1 MVGGSTTGTTMAMI
15 PVFEE
20 AQVPF
25 ISLGGAIEIV
35 DPVRKYVFKTPHT
48 DKMACEKIFDNLKQR
63 KLTKI
68 GMISGT
74 DGFGA
79 SMRAQCTK
87 AAPAYGIEIV
97 AEETY
102 GPRDSDMTAQLTKL
116 KGAAGIQAVVNPGD
130 EILIPAPYWVS
141 YSDMALLAGGVP
153 KLIPTNETT
162 GFRITAEQLEA
173 ALTAKTRVFVLNS
186 PCNPTG
192 ASYAKDELLAIAR
205 VLEKHSCL
213 VIADDIYEKIVYD
226 DFQVHNIVALN
237 PALRERTVIINGV
250 SKTYAMTGWR
260 IGYAI
265 GPADVISAAAKIQ
278 SQSTSNATSIA
289 QAAALEAIRG
299 SQDEVPTMVREFQQR
314 RDVIVDRLNAVEGI
328 RCLKPQGAFYVFPNI
343 APLLSK
349 TGNGKKLGSPCDVA
363 DYLLE
368 EAKVAVVPGED
379 FGSQQHIRFSY
390 ATSLEDIEKGCKRI
404 HAAVKKLN

>member
-1 MVGGSTTGTTMAMI
+1 MTTIAERTKLIKPSVT
-15 PVFEE
+15 
-20 AQVPF
+20 
-25 ISLGGAIEIV
+25 LAIAAKAGKLRSEGIDV
-35 DPVRKYVFKTPHT
+35 VNFSAGEPDFDTPDH
-48 DKMACEKIFDNLKQR
+48 I
-63 KLTKI
+63 
-68 GMISGT
+68 
-74 DGFGA
+74 
-79 SMRAQCTK
+79 K
-87 AAPAYGIEIV
+87 AAAVEALRKGMTKYTDVKGIEPLRAAIV
-97 AEETY
+97 HKYEREHGLSY
-102 GPRDSDMTAQLTKL
+102 RKEDVLVSC
-116 KGAAGIQAVVNPGD
+116 GAKHSVYNVLQAVVNPGD

-162 GFRITAEQLEA
+162 GFRITAEQLET

-192 ASYAKDELLAIAR
+192 ASYDKDELLAIAR
-205 VLEKHSCL
+205 VLEKHNCL

-237 PALRERTVIINGV
+237 PALRDQTVIINGV

-265 GPADVISAAAKIQ
+265 GPADIISAAAKIQ

-289 QAAALEAIRG
+289 QAAALEAIKG
-299 SQDEVPTMVREFQQR
+299 PQDDVITMVREFHKR
-314 RDVIVDRLNAVEGI
+314 RDVIVDRLNAIEGM
-328 RCLKPQGAFYVFPNI
+328 RCLKPQGAFYVFPNVSN
-343 APLLSK
+343 LLGR
-349 TGNGKKLGSPCDVA
+349 TANEKKLASPCDFA

-379 FGSQQHIRFSY
+379 FGSKEHIRFSY
-390 ATSLEDIEKGCKRI
+390 ATALEDIEKGCKRI
-404 HAAVKKLN
+404 SAAVGKLQ

>member
-1 MVGGSTTGTTMAMI
+1 MTTIAERTKLIKPSVT
-15 PVFEE
+15 
-20 AQVPF
+20 
-25 ISLGGAIEIV
+25 LAIAAKAGKLRSEGIDV
-35 DPVRKYVFKTPHT
+35 VNFSAGEPDFDTPDH
-48 DKMACEKIFDNLKQR
+48 I
-63 KLTKI
+63 
-68 GMISGT
+68 
-74 DGFGA
+74 
-79 SMRAQCTK
+79 K
-87 AAPAYGIEIV
+87 AAAVEALRKGMTKYTDVKGIEPLRAAIV
-97 AEETY
+97 HKYEREHGLSY
-102 GPRDSDMTAQLTKL
+102 RKEDVLVSC
-116 KGAAGIQAVVNPGD
+116 GAKHSVYNVLQAIVNPGD

-192 ASYAKDELLAIAR
+192 ASYDKDELLAIAR

-237 PALRERTVIINGV
+237 LALHERTVIINGV

-265 GPADVISAAAKIQ
+265 GPADIISAAAKIQ
-278 SQSTSNATSIA
+278 SQSTSNPTSIA
-289 QAAALEAIRG
+289 QAAALEAISG
-299 SQDEVPTMVREFQQR
+299 SQIEVDRMVREFKQR
-314 RDVIVDRLNAVEGI
+314 RDVIVGRINAIEGMH
-328 RCLKPQGAFYVFPNI
+328 CLKPQGAFYVFPNVI
-343 APLLSK
+343 ALLGR
-349 TGNGKKLGSPCDVA
+349 TANGKKLASPCDFA

-379 FGSQQHIRFSY
+379 FGSKEHIRFSY
-390 ATSLEDIEKGCKRI
+390 ATALEDIEKGCKRI
-404 HAAVKKLN
+404 SAAVDKLQ